1 MQGYSMKRFL
11 SLYFVVLIGVSF
23 VSRASYSK
31 SQRLPSFE
39 LEPVHGAE
47 MPFISH
53 EGPGKFSNYL
63 VLNLPYSPIKKIALK
78 VEKTFDLSLISRGE
92 AHITVLT
99 SPEYE
104 VIGKKLS
111 MSEINKMFKETL
123 QKTRF
128 EALCLG
134 SGKTLLS
141 GEKASTFYVVVR
153 SNDLLQ
159 ARKII
164 YEKYISKGGDK
175 MSFDPLEYYPHITV
189 GFTHK
194 DLHINHG
201 VIKDV
206 RSCVANLSP
215 LGL

>member
-1 MQGYSMKRFL
+1 MQGSSRKRLL
-11 SLYFVVLIGVSF
+11 SLYYLVLIGVSY
-23 VSRASYSK
+23 VSYSK
-31 SQRLPSFE
+31 SQRLPNFE
-39 LEPVHGAE
+39 LEPVSGAE
-47 MPFISH
+47 MPFVPH

-63 VLNLPYSPIKKIALK
+63 VLNLPYLPIKKIASK
-78 VEKTFDLSLISRGE
+78 IEKAFELRLISRGE

-99 SPEYE
+99 TPEYGM
-104 VIGKKLS
+104 IGKKLS
-111 MSEINKMFKETL
+111 MSEINKMFKKTL
-123 QKTRF
+123 QKARF
-128 EALCLG
+128 EVLCLG

-159 ARKII
+159 ARKSI
-164 YEKYISKGGDK
+164 YEKYISKGGDE
-175 MSFDPLEYYPHITV
+175 MNFDPLEYYPHITV

-206 RSCVANLSP
+206 RSCVANLTP
-215 LGL
+215 VGL